1 MWKIGGKKQFSFDG
15 KECEQKLHGELERKI
30 ALLVKEKL
38 AQFQTALSLNTKKS
52 FIK

>member
-15 KECEQKLHGELERKI
+15 EECEQKLHGKLERKI

-38 AQFQTALSLNTKKS
+38 AQTALSLNTKKS
-52 FIK
+52 FVK